1 MGMWLKLGLVLVVGW
16 SWDVVGI
23 GEEVGAQSSR
33 SQGCGWDGGWRWD
46 GYVEV
51 GDGDMVGVGEEV
63 RWDGFGDEGRIGP
76 GGGVGCGD
84 EDEIR
89 VGEETGIHMGLSCV
103 LVVVILGLELEVG
116 TRLGLERLGM
126 VLNWAYGWV

>member
-1 MGMWLKLGLVLVVGW
+1 MGMRLKLGLVLVVGW

-51 GDGDMVGVGEEV
+51 EDGDMVGLE
-63 RWDGFGDEGRIGP
+63 RRLDG
-76 GGGVGCGD
+76 
-84 EDEIR
+84 
-89 VGEETGIHMGLSCV
+89 MGLGMRGG
-103 LVVVILGLELEVG
+103 LGLEVG
-116 TRLGLERLGM
+116 LDVGMRMRSGLERRLGSI
-126 VLNWAYGWV
+126 WG